1 MLSQVPWNSTDTLEL
16 RRSKTAALHQH
27 VTLPHKLP
35 PTGEAMWSWQLFHY
49 CQLPLLQFF
58 YYIHALS
65 FLNARWML
73 TIRFFFFRSCRIP
86 FQCFCSSAHHGWS
99 CIEVQREGKRPFCHT
114 RMRTLHT
121 FSQCTTCTHQT
132 AATVSILWEHPQ
144 HHLVTH
150 LVT

>member
-73 TIRFFFFRSCRIP
+73 TIRFFFFSGPVGFLSNASAAPRTMDDPALKCRGRGKDP
-86 FQCFCSSAHHGWS
+86 SA
-99 CIEVQREGKRPFCHT
+99 
-114 RMRTLHT
+114 
-121 FSQCTTCTHQT
+121 THE
-132 AATVSILWEHPQ
+132 WEHY
-144 HHLVTH
+144 TH
-150 LVT
+150 SVSAPRVRIKQQQQSPSFESIPNIT